1 MTGSMLPLAGGC
13 QCGAVRYRVTAW
25 PRTLYCC
32 HCSECQRQSS
42 SAFGMSMRVD
52 RAAVDVDWQAM
63 ASRVRDAGKPNEVQG
78 HFCRDC
84 GVRILHDRPG
94 DDTVTIKAGTLD
106 DTSWLRPVGHIWTAS
121 AQPWF
126 NIPGGSLAYARQ
138 PENYDALEAAWRAQ
152 SRSR

>member
-1 MTGSMLPLAGGC
+1 M
-13 QCGAVRYRVTAW
+13 RYRVTGW

-32 HCSECQRQSS
+32 HCTECQRQAS
-42 SAFGMSMRVD
+42 SAFGMSLRVA
-52 RAAVDVDWQAM
+52 RTDVEIDWSIM
-63 ASRVRDAGKPNEVQG
+63 ASRARDIGRSNEVHG

-94 DDTVTIKAGTLD
+94 SRDVTIKAGTLD

-121 AQPWF
+121 AQPWVQF
-126 NIPGGSLAYARQ
+126 PDDSLVYLHQ
-138 PENYDALEAAWRAQ
+138 PESDDDLEAAWRAQ